1 MFLQGEPEMSG
12 LPSGKLWK
20 IIIFNGKTMGKPWEN
35 GDLYGKIHHF
45 VAGTIHSLTMAIF
58 QSFFVCL
65 PGGNPAKMMVKLWE
79 IINPWR

>member
-1 MFLQGEPEMSG
+1 
-12 LPSGKLWK
+12 
-20 IIIFNGKTMGKPWEN
+20 MGKPWEN